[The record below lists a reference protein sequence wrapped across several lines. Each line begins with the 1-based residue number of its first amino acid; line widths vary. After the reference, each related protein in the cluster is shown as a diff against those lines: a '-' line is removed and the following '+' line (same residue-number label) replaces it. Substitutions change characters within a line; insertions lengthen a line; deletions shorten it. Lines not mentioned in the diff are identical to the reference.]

1 MILIECGRERKRDDR
16 KVRKQKKK
24 KQLVNSTKISV
35 HMHWSTGCVYKC
47 KKTQTFPQSRG
58 RSGMKKA
65 VRRPKN
71 LLINYS

>member
-24 KQLVNSTKISV
+24 KTISELNKNLCT
-35 HMHWSTGCVYKC
+35 HALKYRLCIQMQ
-47 KKTQTFPQSRG
+47 KKKTFPQSRG